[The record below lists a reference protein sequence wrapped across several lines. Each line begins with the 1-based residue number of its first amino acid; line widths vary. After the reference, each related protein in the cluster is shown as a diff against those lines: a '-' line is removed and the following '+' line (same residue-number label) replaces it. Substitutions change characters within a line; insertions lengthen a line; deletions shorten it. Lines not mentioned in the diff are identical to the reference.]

1 MTDYQ
6 RMYAILCA
14 AASDALDRLSEI
26 EANAEARELLQEAL
40 DKAEELY
47 IQSSDDDRAAVAAEA
62 IARFRKL
69 MP

>member
-14 AASDALDRLSEI
+14 AASDALDRLPEI